1 VNHVIRRF
9 SFGRVTS
16 REKVTVLAGAVVL
29 ALTLVYAFG
38 ISPFLDAAA
47 NRREMVT
54 AEREALARQLA
65 VIRASSATTVEMET
79 ASRIL
84 YAAMPRLFSSPADE
98 GGTVAA
104 LAAID
109 AHMERLATA
118 SRVRVDRI
126 SVKPDSIRGPGVL
139 TRVNVTIGASAG
151 IPALTDLLHELERG
165 EKLIRISRVRL
176 LGVAAD
182 PGQIRLLSFELELDA
197 FILTPRVPDAPST
210 RI

>member
-1 VNHVIRRF
+1 
-9 SFGRVTS
+9 
-16 REKVTVLAGAVVL
+16 
-29 ALTLVYAFG
+29 
-38 ISPFLDAAA
+38 
-47 NRREMVT
+47 
-54 AEREALARQLA
+54 
-65 VIRASSATTVEMET
+65 
-79 ASRIL
+79 
-84 YAAMPRLFSSPADE
+84 
-98 GGTVAA
+98 
-104 LAAID
+104 
-109 AHMERLATA
+109 
-118 SRVRVDRI
+118 VDRI